1 MNFIAETNKHARA
14 IENWKNGRGFSD
26 REALQ
31 DLANIWDEFKNIP
44 ERRAVIY
51 QGALGNL
58 PKTQLDCGNCIF
70 DMLTMVYNWRK
81 LLENEVV
88 VDIPNVPK
96 ATVETVDFKGID
108 TPEVKDL
115 KEAELKVVPFAPV
128 MENISEDL
136 PVLDYSK
143 LKMHELRSMAKRI
156 RIEYSNKT
164 TKEELIKLISEKG

>member
-108 TPEVKDL
+108 TPEVKAI
-115 KEAELKVVPFAPV
+115 KEGIDKLVEADFEKGFSQP
-128 MENISEDL
+128 
-136 PVLDYSK
+136 DYSK
-143 LKMHELRSMAKRI
+143 LKMHELRSKAKRM